1 MTTSSNTIERKKLVS
16 KTAEVIP
23 SNYHL
28 DERQYAGVITLGGDL
43 TYTAWCTTEQE
54 AQHLLEFL
62 KIAVDYNSYRTM
74 QEESTGKEGVK
85 AMAERV
91 RIMDERYKKSGR
103 DEKDHPMHGLYTGL
117 AEEYGEV
124 SNNDTE

>member
-16 KTAEVIP
+16 KTAEVLP

-28 DERQYAGVITLGGDL
+28 NEKEYVGVITLGGDL
-43 TYTAWCTTEQE
+43 TYTAWCATEQE

-103 DEKDHPMHGLYTGL
+103 DEKDHPMHGFYTGL

>member
-85 AMAERV
+85 LQSERV

-103 DEKDHPMHGLYTGL
+103 DAKDHPMHGLYTGL

>member
-85 AMAERV
+85 LQSERV

>member
-16 KTAEVIP
+16 KEAKAVP

-28 DERQYAGVITLGGDL
+28 NEKQYIGVVTLGSES
-43 TYTAWCTTEQE
+43 TYTAWCSTEEE

-62 KIAVDYNSYRTM
+62 KIALDYDSYPTM
-74 QEESTGKEGVK
+74 QEESTGVEGVK
-85 AMAERV
+85 AQSERV
-91 RIMDERYKKSGR
+91 RIMNERYKKSGR
-103 DEKDHPMHGLYTGL
+103 DAKDHPMHGLYTGL
-117 AEEYGEV
+117 EEEYGKV

>member
-103 DEKDHPMHGLYTGL
+103 DEKDHPMHGFYTGL

>member
-16 KTAEVIP
+16 KAAEVIP
-23 SNYHL
+23 SNHHL
-28 DERQYAGVITLGGDL
+28 AEKQYAGVITLGGDL

-62 KIAVDYNSYRTM
+62 KIALDYNSYRTM